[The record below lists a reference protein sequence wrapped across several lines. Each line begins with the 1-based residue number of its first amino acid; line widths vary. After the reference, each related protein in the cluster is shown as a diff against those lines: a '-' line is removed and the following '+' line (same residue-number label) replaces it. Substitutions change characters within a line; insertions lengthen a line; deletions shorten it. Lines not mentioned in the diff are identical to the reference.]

1 MDLSLLLLKD
11 GRTLPGRALSAVC
24 SSVQTARGNRIPCTH
39 PFPTPPPQL
48 FLRIELHTDHLVI
61 LELFTRTWRTL
72 ALSMF
77 FHFGGGGHPTMEDFK
92 TELKLLESSCLK
104 GRLAG
109 LFSRFSQPRPEC
121 SGPGFSSVEVTSSS
135 EKACLRGAFSLGSLE
150 VAAKE
155 CGPPG

>member
-1 MDLSLLLLKD
+1 MYLIDFQCRYTCLPSPKL
-11 GRTLPGRALSAVC
+11 TLFSRFVLTRRFFAWFWF
-24 SSVQTARGNRIPCTH
+24 T
-39 PFPTPPPQL
+39 
-48 FLRIELHTDHLVI
+48 FLIGSYEVF
-61 LELFTRTWRTL
+61 EFTRTWRTL

-77 FHFGGGGHPTMEDFK
+77 FHCGGGEHPTMEDCK
-92 TELKLLESSCLK
+92 TDRELLESSCLK
-104 GRLAG
+104 GGLAG
-109 LFSRFSQPRPEC
+109 LFSRFSQLRPEC